1 MEKARLLI
9 VEDDFDLAELLR
21 INFSEQGFDV
31 EIAHKGKEAIE
42 LTRKKNPNLIIL
54 DINLPDIDGYEVC
67 KQLRSNLR
75 TSHIPIIFLTVRDER
90 SDKLA
95 GLELGADDY
104 IVKPFDMDEL
114 RLKVRNAIQRIAR
127 ENLSHPV
134 TGLPSSRL
142 VEEQLR
148 NLIPRKDWAL
158 LFFGIKHF
166 KEFTEVYGFVAGND
180 VLRFVG
186 GMLGE
191 IVDKAGSPDDFIGH
205 VGNDDFIVITHKNNA
220 SPILEEA
227 KSRFKEH
234 ALSFYSFIDR
244 ERGYMLLGEK
254 RVRFMDLICGVI
266 TSDDGPFADI
276 REITEMAAEARRKA
290 EAKEEQE

>member
-1 MEKARLLI
+1 MEKAKLLI
-9 VEDDFDLAELLR
+9 VEDDRDLAEMLK
-21 INFSEQGFDV
+21 INFTEQGFDV
-31 EIAHKGKEAIE
+31 EVAHKGKEGIE

-104 IVKPFDMDEL
+104 IVKPFDLDEL
-114 RLKVRNAIQRIAR
+114 RLKVRNAIQRAVR

-148 NLIPRKDWAL
+148 NLIPRKGWAF
-158 LFFGIKHF
+158 LFFGIRYF

-191 IVDKAGSPDDFIGH
+191 IVDKNGNPDDFIGH
-205 VGNDDFIVITHKNNA
+205 VGDDDFLVITRKESA
-220 SPILEEA
+220 GTIMEEA
-227 KSRFKEH
+227 EKRFKEH

-244 ERGYMLLGEK
+244 ERGYMLLGERK
-254 RVRFMDLICGVI
+254 VPFMDLICGVV

-290 EAKEEQE
+290 EAREEQG

>member
-1 MEKARLLI
+1 MEKAKLLI
-9 VEDDFDLAELLR
+9 VEDDRDLAEMLK
-21 INFSEQGFDV
+21 INFTEQGFDV
-31 EIAHKGKEAIE
+31 EVAHKGKEGIE

-104 IVKPFDMDEL
+104 IVKPFDLDEL
-114 RLKVRNAIQRIAR
+114 RLKVRNAIQRAVR

-148 NLIPRKDWAL
+148 NLIPRKNWAF
-158 LFFGIKHF
+158 LFFGIRYF

-191 IVDKAGSPDDFIGH
+191 IVDKNGNPDDFIGH
-205 VGNDDFIVITHKNNA
+205 VGDDDFLVITRKESA
-220 SPILEEA
+220 GTIMEEA
-227 KSRFKEH
+227 EKRFKEH

-244 ERGYMLLGEK
+244 ERGYMLLGERK
-254 RVRFMDLICGVI
+254 VPFMDLICGVV

-290 EAKEEQE
+290 EAKEEQG

>member
-1 MEKARLLI
+1 MEKGRLLI
-9 VEDDFDLAELLR
+9 VEDDRDLAEMLK
-21 INFSEQGFDV
+21 INFSEQGFEV
-31 EIAHKGKEAIE
+31 EIAYKGKEGIE

-67 KQLRSNLR
+67 KQLRSHLR

-104 IVKPFDMDEL
+104 IIKPFDLDEL
-114 RLKVRNAIQRIAR
+114 RLKVRNAIQRAAR

-148 NLIPRKDWAL
+148 SLIPRKDWAF
-158 LFFGIKHF
+158 LFFGIQYF

-191 IVDKAGSPDDFIGH
+191 IVDKTGNPEDFIGH
-205 VGNDDFIVITHKNNA
+205 VGDDDFVVITHKA
-220 SPILEEA
+220 IARTIKEE
-227 KSRFKEH
+227 
-234 ALSFYSFIDR
+234 
-244 ERGYMLLGEK
+244 
-254 RVRFMDLICGVI
+254 
-266 TSDDGPFADI
+266 
-276 REITEMAAEARRKA
+276 AEARFKGARSFLLFVY
-290 EAKEEQE
+290 

>member
-1 MEKARLLI
+1 MEKAKLLI
-9 VEDDFDLAELLR
+9 IEDDRDLAEMLK
-21 INFSEQGFDV
+21 INFVEQGFEV
-31 EIAHKGKEAIE
+31 EVAYKGVEGVE
-42 LTRKKNPNLIIL
+42 VTRKKNPNLIIL

-104 IVKPFDMDEL
+104 IVKPFDLDEL
-114 RLKVRNAIQRIAR
+114 RLKVRNAIQRAAR

-142 VEEQLR
+142 VEEQLKS
-148 NLIPRKDWAL
+148 LIPRKDWAFL
-158 LFFGIKHF
+158 LFGIKYF
-166 KEFTEVYGFVAGND
+166 REFAEAYGFVAGND

-191 IVDKAGSPDDFIGH
+191 IVDRAGNPDDFLGH
-205 VGNDDFIVITHKNNA
+205 VGEDDFVVITRKANA
-220 SPILEEA
+220 KALLEEA
-227 KSRFKEH
+227 KTVFGEH
-234 ALSFYSFIDR
+234 VLSFYSFIDR

-254 RVRFMDLICGVI
+254 RVPFMSLICGVI

-276 REITEMAAEARRKA
+276 REITELAAEARRKSEA
-290 EAKEEQE
+290 EE

>member
-1 MEKARLLI
+1 MEKGKLLI
-9 VEDDFDLAELLR
+9 VEDDRDLAEMLKL
-21 INFSEQGFDV
+21 NFSSQGFDV
-31 EIAHKGKEAIE
+31 EIAHNGREGIE

-67 KQLRSNLR
+67 KQLRGNLR

-104 IVKPFDMDEL
+104 ITKPFDLDEL
-114 RLKVRNAIQRIAR
+114 RLKVRNALQRAVR

-134 TGLPSSRL
+134 TGLPSSKL

-148 NLIPRKDWAL
+148 NLITRKGWAF
-158 LFFGIKHF
+158 LFFGIQNF
-166 KEFTEVYGFVAGND
+166 REFAEVYGFVAGDD

-191 IVDKAGSPDDFIGH
+191 IVDKDGTPNDFLGH
-205 VGNDDFIVITHKNNA
+205 VGDDDFVLITDKANA
-220 SPILEEA
+220 KTIIEEA
-227 KSRFKEH
+227 QARFNEH
-234 ALSFYSFIDR
+234 VHSFYSFIDR
-244 ERGYMLLGEK
+244 ERGYILLGEK
-254 RVRFMDLICGVI
+254 KVPFMNLVCGVV

-290 EAKEEQE
+290 MAEEEK

>member
-9 VEDDFDLAELLR
+9 IEDDRDLAEMLKL
-21 INFSEQGFDV
+21 NFSEQGFDV
-31 EIAHKGKEAIE
+31 EVAYRGRDGVE

-67 KQLRSNLR
+67 KQLRGNLR

-104 IVKPFDMDEL
+104 IVKPFDLDEL
-114 RLKVRNAIQRIAR
+114 RLKVRNAIQRAER

-148 NLIPRKDWAL
+148 SLIPRKDWAF
-158 LFFGIKHF
+158 LFFGIQHF
-166 KEFTEVYGFVAGND
+166 REFTEAYGFVAGDD

-191 IVDKAGSPDDFIGH
+191 ILDRAGTPDDFLGH
-205 VGNDDFIVITHKNNA
+205 VGDDDFVVITHKANA
-220 SPILEEA
+220 EAILKEA
-227 KSRFKEH
+227 QARFAEH

-244 ERGYMLLGEK
+244 ERGYMLLGERK
-254 RVRFMDLICGVI
+254 VPFMNLICGVI

-290 EAKEEQE
+290 EARRQEK